1 MIKIVRI
8 KDIFLERKRYIDTI
22 DKIFARPNILQDGEI
37 YKLFVEARKEA
48 YRKIGFQEKTLE
60 DYLNQSPGHCYF
72 YEDLP
77 NAKEEAIRI
86 FLLGIEDL
94 YNQVSDTEKLK
105 EALIKCRG
113 DIRNDRGRQIAYTYT
128 LSEVTLDYS
137 ICVESYLKGF
147 CKTAGIRFATK
158 KENYDN
164 DQEIPSKDNKGETI
178 FTMSLWVPFLDRE
191 VHNSLKESKYYKRFQ
206 PIR

>member
-1 MIKIVRI
+1 MSI
-8 KDIFLERKRYIDTI
+8 I
-22 DKIFARPNILQDGEI
+22 DKVLARPNILEKGEI
-37 YKLFVEARKEA
+37 YRQLVEVRKQA
-48 YRKIGFQEKTLE
+48 YREIGFKEKTLE
-60 DYLNQSPGHCYF
+60 DYLNESPGHSY
-72 YEDLP
+72 YYGDLP

-94 YNQVSDTEKLK
+94 YIQVSDTEKLK

-113 DIRNDRGRQIAYTYT
+113 DIRNDKGRQIAYTYT

-137 ICVESYLKGF
+137 ICVESHLKGF

-164 DQEIPSKDNKGETI
+164 Q
-178 FTMSLWVPFLDRE
+178 
-191 VHNSLKESKYYKRFQ
+191 NSF
-206 PIR
+206 